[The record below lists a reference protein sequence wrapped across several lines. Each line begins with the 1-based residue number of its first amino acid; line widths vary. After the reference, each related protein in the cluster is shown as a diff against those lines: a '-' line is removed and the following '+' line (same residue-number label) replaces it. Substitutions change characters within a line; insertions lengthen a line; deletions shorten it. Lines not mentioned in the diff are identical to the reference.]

1 MNTVMTTRKTKRTAD
16 EESVSILDGLKNS
29 LQKMELRPGATK
41 MRTQVRHARITQKLH
56 SQIASAAEPAETT
69 ALANTDGAEDEL
81 DDATYEFPS
90 NDDPTED
97 TCTDA
102 DMSMGLDLDDENAL
116 ETPGV
121 LQSLNTNTSLY
132 KDFVNTPKEL
142 NEPDGESDYCP
153 SDVDTADIHLSRK
166 ILATQRAQ
174 KYCQRAH
181 TTFSDLCRF
190 HYTPPMTPPSGYWIA
205 RLSKYNLERKR
216 WANKG
221 PVLVYFLEDWP
232 ARFVGNYL
240 YGSRSVAFNIQ
251 LFETL
256 EKFYSVHDSRITI
269 NTQGH
274 NTISKAYIQ
283 TESVPLNSYFPEA
296 ATHGN
301 LPVYKCESVI
311 VPENEQVPSL
321 ISLCFQNQQ
330 DAYHV
335 TQYTSN
341 LVMAC
346 RSIAIAKRVATF
358 VQPHKVAGHP
368 NHATVIS
375 SYSNDGEF
383 TQKLAANGLYYFP
396 QYNSMKGTVDDFTKC
411 IWCGTEFPPFPSSQ
425 CNINVIH
432 AEGEAAERLNC
443 PYVGLRC

>member
-1 MNTVMTTRKTKRTAD
+1 MTTRKTKRTAD

-102 DMSMGLDLDDENAL
+102 DM
-116 ETPGV
+116 
-121 LQSLNTNTSLY
+121 
-132 KDFVNTPKEL
+132 K
-142 NEPDGESDYCP
+142 SDYCP

-251 LFETL
+251 L
-256 EKFYSVHDSRITI
+256 HDSRITI